1 MCLPKFRKSMD
12 LLILLKAIN
21 ISKCNSLKQTLKQLE
36 ILNYDKNALAV
47 RLLSIYIIGPDFT
60 INLKNLLSSILFK
73 IWLLRLFLLLFGLYL
88 KSENIF
94 YHFLKWMH
102 LESFMEYVIQILRFH
117 KGYFC
122 SRWGSSHEFA

>member
-12 LLILLKAIN
+12 LLILPKAIN

-73 IWLLRLFLLLFGLYL
+73 I
-88 KSENIF
+88 
-94 YHFLKWMH
+94 
-102 LESFMEYVIQILRFH
+102 
-117 KGYFC
+117 
-122 SRWGSSHEFA
+122 